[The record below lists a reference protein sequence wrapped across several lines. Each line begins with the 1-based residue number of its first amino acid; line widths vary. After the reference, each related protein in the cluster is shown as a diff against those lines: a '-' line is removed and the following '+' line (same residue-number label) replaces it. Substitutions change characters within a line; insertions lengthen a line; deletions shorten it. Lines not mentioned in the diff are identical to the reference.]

1 MKFMWT
7 FLIGSKLVRMFGGI
21 LVVVGAFW
29 LWGEINYRN
38 GRADLVDR
46 IEEARG
52 RAAEQKKVIED
63 EIRSLDTDDLVS
75 RAAEWL
81 R

>member
-38 GRADLVDR
+38 GRADVVDR

-52 RAAEQKKVIED
+52 KAAEQKKVIED

>member
-1 MKFMWT
+1 MWT
-7 FLIGSKLVRMFGGI
+7 FLIGSKLVRMLGGV

-38 GRADLVDR
+38 GRADVVDR

-52 RAAEQKKVIED
+52 KASEQKKVIED
-63 EIRSLDTDDLVS
+63 GIRALDTDDLVS

>member
-1 MKFMWT
+1 MWT

-38 GRADLVDR
+38 GRADVVDR

-52 RAAEQKKVIED
+52 KAAEQKKVIED

>member
-1 MKFMWT
+1 MWT
-7 FLIGSKLVRMFGGI
+7 FLIGSKLVRMLGGV

-38 GRADLVDR
+38 GRADVVDR

-52 RAAEQKKVIED
+52 KAAEQKKVIED

>member
-1 MKFMWT
+1 MWT
-7 FLIGSKLVRMFGGI
+7 FLIGSKLVRMFGFVL
-21 LVVVGAFW
+21 LVAGAFW
-29 LWGEINYRN
+29 VWGEINYRN

-52 RAAEQKKVIED
+52 KAAEQKKVIED

>member
-7 FLIGSKLVRMFGGI
+7 FLIGSKLVRMFGGV

-38 GRADLVDR
+38 GRADVVDR

-52 RAAEQKKVIED
+52 KASEQKKVIED

>member
-1 MKFMWT
+1 MWT
-7 FLIGSKLVRMFGGI
+7 FLIGSKLVRMLGGV

-52 RAAEQKKVIED
+52 KAAEQKKVIED

>member
-7 FLIGSKLVRMFGGI
+7 FLIGSKLVRMFGGV

-38 GRADLVDR
+38 GRADVVDR

>member
-1 MKFMWT
+1 MWT
-7 FLIGSKLVRMFGGI
+7 FLIGSKPVRMFGFVL
-21 LVVVGAFW
+21 LVAGAFW
-29 LWGEINYRN
+29 VWGEINYRN

-52 RAAEQKKVIED
+52 KAAEQKKVIED

>member
-1 MKFMWT
+1 MWT
-7 FLIGSKLVRMFGGI
+7 FLIGSKLVKMFGGI

-38 GRADLVDR
+38 GRADVVDR

>member
-7 FLIGSKLVRMFGGI
+7 FLIGSKLVKMFGGI

-38 GRADLVDR
+38 GRADVVDR

>member
-1 MKFMWT
+1 MWT
-7 FLIGSKLVRMFGGI
+7 FLIGSKLVRMFGFVL
-21 LVVVGAFW
+21 LVAGAFW
-29 LWGEINYRN
+29 IWGEINYRN

-52 RAAEQKKVIED
+52 KAAEQKKVIED

>member
-1 MKFMWT
+1 MWT
-7 FLIGSKLVRMFGGI
+7 FLIGSKLVRMFGGV

-38 GRADLVDR
+38 GRADVVDR

>member
-1 MKFMWT
+1 MWT

-38 GRADLVDR
+38 GRADVVDR

>member
-1 MKFMWT
+1 MWT
-7 FLIGSKLVRMFGGI
+7 FLIGSKLVRVFGGI

-38 GRADLVDR
+38 GRADVVDR

-52 RAAEQKKVIED
+52 KAAEQKKVIED
-63 EIRSLDTDDLVS
+63 EIRSLDADDLVS

>member
-7 FLIGSKLVRMFGGI
+7 FLIGSKLVRVFGGI

-38 GRADLVDR
+38 GRADVVDR

-63 EIRSLDTDDLVS
+63 EIRALDTDDLVS

>member
-1 MKFMWT
+1 
-7 FLIGSKLVRMFGGI
+7 MFGFVL
-21 LVVVGAFW
+21 LVAGAFW
-29 LWGEINYRN
+29 IWGEINYRN

-52 RAAEQKKVIED
+52 KAAEQKKVIED

>member
-1 MKFMWT
+1 MWT
-7 FLIGSKLVRMFGGI
+7 FLIGSKLVRMFGGV

-38 GRADLVDR
+38 GRADVVDR

-52 RAAEQKKVIED
+52 KAAEQKKVIED

>member
-1 MKFMWT
+1 MWT
-7 FLIGSKLVRMFGGI
+7 FLIGSKLVRMLGGV

-38 GRADLVDR
+38 GRADVVDR

-63 EIRSLDTDDLVS
+63 EIRALDTDDLVS